1 MKWLSENYKW
11 LFDGVAGAAAISVI
25 GYVIHHFLGSQGPMA
40 AKKRMIEGTAEEL
53 EKNLMPRVE
62 IAGIGDETN
71 IEKVN
76 EVVFELYKEALSVVK
91 LAANLLDDAANAKGG
106 WSRNQAIC
114 AGLMIRISKF
124 MLVVTQLSAKGDR
137 ADVVFA
143 LDRSILE
150 SAVNLE
156 FLLTKNDDAVFDQFV
171 KLSLGPEREL
181 YDIVQA
187 NIAERGG
194 ELLPIEKRMLD
205 SINGVCQAC
214 GVKIEEVNQK
224 YGDWGGGVRQR
235 LKALNKEEQYV
246 AVQRLPS
253 HAVHGTWVDLCMRH
267 LEHDVKADVFLP
279 DNSFTNVDA
288 RLLGPIA
295 TFVLEPTKLYLKQL
309 FSNVPETAK
318 LLERIEDLQN
328 RIIEAD
334 AAHEKLMAQEN

>member
-1 MKWLSENYKW
+1 MS
-11 LFDGVAGAAAISVI
+11 D
-25 GYVIHHFLGSQGPMA
+25 
-40 AKKRMIEGTAEEL
+40 KKQVTQGTAEEL
-53 EKNLMPRVE
+53 ENNLMPRVE
-62 IAGIGDETN
+62 IAAIGSETD

-76 EVVFELYKEALSVVK
+76 EVVFELYKEALSVVN
-91 LAANLLDDAANAKGG
+91 LAAHLLDDTANAKGG

-124 MLVVTQLSAKGDR
+124 MLVVTQLSAKRDR

-143 LDRSILE
+143 LNRSILE

-156 FLLTKNDDAVFDQFV
+156 FLLTKNDNAVFDQFV
-171 KLSLGPEREL
+171 KFSLGPEREL
-181 YDIVQA
+181 YDIVHA

-205 SINGVCQAC
+205 SINRVCEAS

-267 LEHDVKADVFLP
+267 LKNEPKTDVFLP
-279 DNSFTNVDA
+279 DNSFANVDA

-295 TFVLEPTKLYLKQL
+295 TFVLEPTKLYLQRF
-309 FSNVPETAK
+309 FSNVPEMAK

-334 AAHEKLMAQEN
+334 AIHEKLMAQEN

>member
-1 MKWLSENYKW
+1 MS
-11 LFDGVAGAAAISVI
+11 D
-25 GYVIHHFLGSQGPMA
+25 
-40 AKKRMIEGTAEEL
+40 KKQMTQGTAEEL
-53 EKNLMPRVE
+53 ENNLMPRVE

-71 IEKVN
+71 VEKVN
-76 EVVFELYKEALSVVK
+76 EVVFELYKEALSVVN
-91 LAANLLDDAANAKGG
+91 LAAHLLDDAANAKGG
-106 WSRNQAIC
+106 WARNQAIC
-114 AGLMIRISKF
+114 GGLMIRISKF

-143 LDRSILE
+143 LNRSILE

-171 KLSLGPEREL
+171 KFSLGPEREL
-181 YDIVQA
+181 YDIIQA

-194 ELLPIEKRMLD
+194 DVLPIEKRMLD
-205 SINGVCQAC
+205 SINRVCQGS

-224 YGDWGGGVRQR
+224 YGDWGGGLRQR

-246 AVQRLPS
+246 VVQRLPS

-267 LEHDVKADVFLP
+267 LEYEPNSGVFLP
-279 DNSFTNVDA
+279 DNSFADVDA
-288 RLLGPIA
+288 RLLAPIA
-295 TFVLEPTKLYLKQL
+295 TFVLQPTKLYLERF
-309 FSNVPETAK
+309 FSDIPETAK

-334 AAHEKLMAQEN
+334 ATHEKLMAHA